1 MTDVARLI
9 KRHIDRAASAAR
21 PPTNGQKDAGNYRKG
36 KIRLHGLDISIE
48 NPKGST
54 RAGVDK
60 DGKRWRVTMPDH
72 YGYIRG
78 TEGSDGDHVDCYIGR
93 HPMSSRVFVVD
104 QVDADSGEHDEHKC
118 LIGYET
124 EEQAVSAYKRAFS
137 DGRGAD
143 RIGSVEEMDIDEF
156 KEWLRKEGGLPK
168 YASGGRVGFADGGAP
183 DLPDAPWA
191 TSAAP
196 APAASADLPDAPWAT
211 SQPAAAPAERTWGD
225 TARAAWETIS
235 PVARHIPGPV
245 GTVTRSIENI
255 PLAAEAVSNLPK
267 SAAQFGS
274 DLVQPILHPIETAES
289 FKNLGLGVLEKT
301 GILPGTEHEK
311 YADAVGRF
319 LADRYGGIENVKRT
333 FATDPVGLAGDLS
346 MVLTG
351 GGSAA
356 ARAPGMVGRFGEVAR
371 AAGTAIDPLRA
382 VEAGVR
388 GAGHVAS
395 EIAGVTTGTGGLPLR
410 YAQQAGFEGGP
421 SAQAF
426 RENLTGAAPLEA
438 AVDEARGAVA
448 QLRKERGDAYRQAMS
463 KTGAVGSDTT
473 ILDFNK
479 IDNAVMH
486 AKGVQTYSGRYG
498 TGPTQN
504 LAPKTEAIRKEM
516 TDAIDNWKA
525 LDPVEFHSAEGI
537 DALKK
542 QLGDIRD
549 ATQPHTPDRVVADK
563 IYNAVRQ
570 TIVDQVPEYAKI
582 MKGYETASKL
592 LKEIESTL
600 SLKPGANIDTSLRK
614 LQSTLRDNVNTSFGR
629 RTELAD
635 FIVNA
640 GAPNLMKK
648 LAGQALHAWA
658 PRGLARMSAAAVTHG
673 IPAIAMG
680 AGAGLLPAAITAAAT
695 LPMASPR
702 LMGEAAYGIGRARR
716 AYQPLAPVPR
726 ITRQVGEIARATDPF
741 ATSEE
746 NPYRP

>member
-1 MTDVARLI
+1 MTDVTSLI
-9 KRHIDRAASAAR
+9 RSHIDRAAAKAAR
-21 PPTNGQKDAGNYRKG
+21 KPSDGQKEAGNYRKG
-36 KIRLHGLDISIE
+36 KIRLHGLDITIE
-48 NPKGST
+48 NPRGSI
-54 RAGVDK
+54 RSGVDK
-60 DGKRWRVTMPDH
+60 DGKPWNVRLPDH
-72 YGYIRG
+72 YGYLNR

-156 KEWLRKEGGLPK
+156 KEWLHDNGDLPK
-168 YASGGRVGFADGGAP
+168 YAAGGRVGYAAGGALDLPDAPWASPAATPTAPAP

-191 TSAAP
+191 TA
-196 APAASADLPDAPWAT
+196 
-211 SQPAAAPAERTWGD
+211 QPAAAPAERTWGD
-225 TARAAWETIS
+225 TARSALSVAA
-235 PVARHIPGPV
+235 PVLQAAGRAIPGPIGAV
-245 GTVTRSIENI
+245 AAGTRNI
-255 PLAAEAVSNLPK
+255 DPALAGEAISNIPK

-274 DLVQPILHPIETAES
+274 DLVQPILHPIDTAES

-319 LADRYGGIENVKRT
+319 LADRYGGVENVKRT
-333 FATDPVGLAGDLS
+333 FATDPVGLAGDVS
-346 MVLTG
+346 MLLTG

-356 ARAPGMVGRFGEVAR
+356 ARAPGMVGRVGEAAR

-382 VEAGVR
+382 VEAAGR
-388 GAGHVAS
+388 GIGHVGA
-395 EIAGVTTGTGGLPLR
+395 EALGVTTGTGALPLKV
-410 YAQQAGFEGGP
+410 AQQAGFEGGP
-421 SAQAF
+421 GAAAF

-448 QLRKERGDAYRQAMS
+448 QIRKERGDAYRAGMA
-463 KTGAVGSDTT
+463 KVGADDTP
-473 ILDFNK
+473 LDFGK
-479 IDNAVMH
+479 IDKAVWDSQKVKTY
-486 AKGVQTYSGRYG
+486 KGQVLS
-498 TGPTQN
+498 
-504 LAPKTEAIRKEM
+504 PKTEGIRQEM
-516 TDAIDNWKA
+516 TDAIGNWRD
-525 LDPVEFHSAEGI
+525 LDPSEFHTPEGI
-537 DALKK
+537 DALKQK
-542 QLGDIRD
+542 LGDIRD
-549 ATQPHTPDRVVADK
+549 ATEVHTPARAAADQ

-570 TIVDQVPEYAKI
+570 TIVDQVPEYAKV

-592 LKEIESTL
+592 LKEIETTL

-635 FIVNA
+635 FLTRA

-648 LAGQALHAWA
+648 LAGQALHAWV
-658 PRGLARMSAAAVTHG
+658 PRGLSRIAVTHAV
-673 IPAIAMG
+673 PAI
-680 AGAGLLPAAITAAAT
+680 GAGLFGGAIPAALAAAAT
-695 LPMASPR
+695 LPTMSPR
-702 LMGEAAYGIGRARR
+702 LIGEAAYGVGKARK
-716 AYQPLAPVPR
+716 AYQHVAPVPR
-726 ITRQVGEIARATDPF
+726 ISRQIGEVARATEPF
-741 ATSEE
+741 GDMNE